1 MSDTPRITTE
11 VKGHLFLIGL
21 NRPDKLNA
29 FDLKMLT
36 ELAQAYTAYEESPAL
51 RCAVV
56 FAHGKGFTAG
66 LDLANV
72 GPAAQTG
79 ESLFPSDLVDPLSL
93 HGRIRTKPVVMAV
106 HGWCLTI
113 GIEMMLASD
122 IRIAS
127 ENTRFGQIEIKRGI
141 FPFGGATFRWPAVS
155 GWGNAM
161 RYLLTGDTLD
171 APEALRIGL
180 VQEVTPEGQQLERAI
195 ALAETIAAQAPLGV
209 QATLASARIARDQGP
224 HAAATALPSQTVA
237 LFKTQDAQEG
247 VSSFVERR
255 EARFQ
260 GN

>member
-1 MSDTPRITTE
+1 MSDAPRITTE

-29 FDLKMLT
+29 FDLSMLT
-36 ELAQAYTAYEESPAL
+36 ELAQAYTTYEENPAL

-72 GPAAQTG
+72 GPAVQNG
-79 ESLFPSDLVDPLSL
+79 ESLFPSHLVDPLSL
-93 HGRIRTKPVVMAV
+93 HGRIRTKPVLMAV

-122 IRIAS
+122 IRIACES
-127 ENTRFGQIEIKRGI
+127 TRFGQIEIKRGI

-161 RYLLTGDTLD
+161 RYLLTGDMLD

-180 VQEVTPEGQQLERAI
+180 VQEVTPEGQHLERAI

-224 HAAATALPSQTVA
+224 HAAAAALPSQTVA
-237 LFKTQDAQEG
+237 LFKTKDAQEG